1 MWGRWLR
8 FGRRH
13 HLNIGAQRRR
23 VKSCS
28 NSARPLRL
36 LAQVR
41 PRHYRVAMPVMHSR
55 GMPVGTPAPP
65 FSLLGVDGEKRSLD
79 SFADAELLVVVFTC
93 NHCPYAIASEDR
105 LIEIQN
111 DYGNRG
117 VQLVAINPNDDEK
130 YPDDSFEKM
139 KERAADKAFPF
150 PYLYDESQD
159 VARAYD
165 AACTPDIFVF
175 DRERKLLYNGRID
188 DNWQE
193 PEQVTRRDLRAVLD
207 AALEG
212 RTVDFEHVPSMG
224 CSIKWK

>member
-1 MWGRWLR
+1 
-8 FGRRH
+8 
-13 HLNIGAQRRR
+13 
-23 VKSCS
+23 
-28 NSARPLRL
+28 
-36 LAQVR
+36 
-41 PRHYRVAMPVMHSR
+41 MPVMHSK
-55 GMPVGTPAPP
+55 GMPIGTPAPP
-65 FSLLGVDGEKRSLD
+65 FSLPGVDGKTYSLD

-93 NHCPYAIASEDR
+93 NHCPYAKACEDR
-105 LIEIQN
+105 LMEIHH
-111 DYGNRG
+111 DYRDRG
-117 VQLVAINPNDDEK
+117 VELVAINPNDAEK

-139 KERAADKAFPF
+139 KERAASKGFNF
-150 PYLYDESQD
+150 PYLRDESQE

-175 DRERKLLYNGRID
+175 DRDRKLVYNGRID

-193 PEQVTRRDLRAVLD
+193 PEKVTRRDLREVLD